1 MTKRWTRRPEGST
14 WGDWGPDDELGRM
27 NLLGTEQVLKGVAEV
42 KEGRAFLL
50 SLPLDLPGGNL
61 LNPRRHPPRLFA
73 TNRDGEPSY
82 NFEVS
87 RLDPKFTDVISDD
100 AALIHLQ
107 YSTQWDAL
115 GHVGGRFD
123 VDGDGEAEAVYYN
136 GWRAGEDVVGPS
148 EAEAPFEGPKA
159 KRLGIEKMAETAVQG
174 RAVMIDLRAHLGDA
188 RTLVDMEMLGRIM
201 KEDGVTVEAGDMV
214 CLHTGFA
221 DLIRGMA
228 GNPDEETLHGACSAL
243 NGRDEAL
250 KTWVRDSGV
259 VALIA
264 DNYAVEAHPAAEG
277 HGDCCAF
284 LPLHE
289 LCLFQLGVHLGEL
302 WWLSDLA
309 AHLRAAGRSR
319 FLLTAPPLNLPG
331 AVGSPA
337 SPVGTV

>member
-27 NLLGTEQVLKGVAEV
+27 NLLGPDQVLKGVAEV

-73 TNRDGEPSY
+73 TDRDGEPSY
-82 NFEVS
+82 NFDVS

-123 VDGDGEAEAVYYN
+123 ADGDGVAEAVYYN

-148 EAEAPFEGPKA
+148 GGSSPFEGPQA
-159 KRLGIEKMAETAVQG
+159 RRLGIEKMAQTAVQG
-174 RAVMIDLRAHLGDA
+174 RAVMIDLRAHLGDD
-188 RTLVDMEMLGRIM
+188 RTLVDMAMLDRIM
-201 KEDGVTVEAGDMV
+201 KEDGVRVEAGDMV

-221 DLIRGMA
+221 DRIRDMA
-228 GNPDEETLHGACSAL
+228 GNPDAEVLHGACSAL

-264 DNYAVEAHPAAEG
+264 DNYAVEAHPAEEG

-302 WWLSDLA
+302 WWLTDLA